1 MFIGIDLRLWKQ
13 AQLDNPDP
21 EKLIPVPII
30 GFNEVRWRVKCQE
43 SETKVHQSVL
53 DRIAEDIAD
62 IKRRN
67 SDTIAKITEY
77 KQRILEFEHRIL
89 KVSAV

>member
-1 MFIGIDLRLWKQ
+1 MRLWKQ

-43 SETKVHQSVL
+43 NETKVHQSVL

-67 SDTIAKITEY
+67 SDTVAKITEY

-89 KVSAV
+89 KVRK